1 MSKHTFEELL
11 AVMKKLRSK
20 EGCAWDLK
28 QTHRSIERNLIEEAY
43 ETIDAIEKNDMNSL
57 MEELGDVLLQVV
69 FHSQIAKDKNTF
81 DISDVIDIVTKKLI
95 NRHPH
100 VFAEADADTPDK
112 VIAQWDKI
120 KAVEKGS
127 NNHTKKLLDVPQY
140 FPALMRAYKVQHRA
154 AKAGFDWDDIKYV
167 YEKVT
172 EELEEI
178 KNEKEGIQG
187 ELGDLLFAVV
197 NLSRFLDV
205 DPEIAL
211 NRSTEKFI
219 ERFKYVEKQANESGN
234 KLEEMKLE
242 EMDVF
247 WEEAKDKEKA
257 GEK

>member
-1 MSKHTFEELL
+1 MAKYAFEELL
-11 AVMKKLRSK
+11 AVMQKLRSK
-20 EGCAWDLK
+20 DGCAWDIE
-28 QTHRSIERNLIEEAY
+28 QTHSSIERNLIEEAY
-43 ETIDAIEKNDMNSL
+43 ETIDAIEKNDMASL
-57 MEELGDVLLQVV
+57 KEELGDVLLQVV
-69 FHSQIAKDKNTF
+69 FHSQIAKDNGAF
-81 DISDVIDIVTKKLI
+81 DINDVIDIVTKKLI

-100 VFAEADADTPDK
+100 VFGESDADTPDK
-112 VIAQWDKI
+112 VIEQWDKI
-120 KAVEKGS
+120 KAVEKGN
-127 NNHTKKLLDVPQY
+127 NNHTEKLLDVPQY

-167 YEKVT
+167 YEKVE

-178 KNEKEGIQG
+178 KNEKEDIQG

-197 NLSRFLDV
+197 NLSRFLDI

-211 NRSTEKFI
+211 NRTTEKFI
-219 ERFKYVEKQANESGN
+219 KRFSYVEERAGEKGN
-234 KLEEMKLE
+234 KLENMELE